1 MLTGIYAARNI
12 TGAKHDVWSVNTEEE
27 YLEQASGVGSRV
39 SRACDRAVPMR
50 LQPAVAEAVI
60 DQTFAHLDPV
70 ALGVA
75 VGAVTGS
82 GLLAATAVLIA
93 KGGAV
98 VGPTLSLLGNYLVG
112 FDVSWVGA
120 AIGGAQAALLGFGF
134 GYALARMRNWGLE
147 AYAWVIMRRAA
158 AEARRDLL
166 DKV

>member
-12 TGAKHDVWSVNTEEE
+12 VGAQHDIWSVNTEEE
-27 YLEQASGVGSRV
+27 YLEEETGPATS
-39 SRACDRAVPMR
+39 ADRAVPLR
-50 LQPAVAEAVI
+50 LQPAVAQAVI
-60 DQTFAHLDPV
+60 DQGFAHLDPV

-75 VGAVTGS
+75 VGAVAGS
-82 GLLAATAVLIA
+82 GLLAATAFLVA

-112 FDVSWVGA
+112 FEVSWTGA
-120 AIGGAQAALLGFGF
+120 AVGGAQAALLGFGF
-134 GYALARMRNWGLE
+134 GYALASMRNRAFE
-147 AYAWVIMRRAA
+147 AYAWVVMRRAA